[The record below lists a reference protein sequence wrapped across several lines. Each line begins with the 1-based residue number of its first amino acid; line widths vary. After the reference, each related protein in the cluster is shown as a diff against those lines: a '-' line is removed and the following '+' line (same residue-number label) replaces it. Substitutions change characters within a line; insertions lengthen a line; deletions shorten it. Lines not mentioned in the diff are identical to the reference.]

1 MRRIRIGNQISFQW
15 TILNGDVA
23 YDLTARN
30 CQVFIVAAM
39 IKQQVAFTLSG
50 ENHNIVNITWTG
62 AEQKYC
68 GEYHLLLISN
78 ENQENM
84 FSLDSKPC
92 VVLTP
97 VTEHDAM
104 NTAVT
109 VELTDN
115 IYMPTSGESLYEMM
129 VRTGRFEGT
138 EEEFLQQYQDTLTAA
153 NTAAT
158 NADNARIALTE
169 RADADHTQAGND
181 HTRANNDHNTAVD
194 DHTQAGNDHTRANTD
209 HNTAVDDHTQAGND
223 HTQAGNDHTRA
234 NTDHNTAS
242 DDHTRANTD
251 HNTAAD
257 DHTQAGSDHTRAGSD
272 HNTAADDHTQAGSD
286 HTRAGTDHSTASDDH
301 TQAGN
306 DHTRANT
313 DHNTASDDHTRANS
327 DHNAA
332 IVGMAID
339 YAEGESGTT
348 PPESGWQTTI
358 PEVSGNNFLWTRNTI
373 TLGSGSTQV
382 YYNVSMVPVV
392 SMSQETEDDEYQ
404 SKFFAGEQQL
414 GEIDIVDNDTS
425 EAADKALS
433 ANQGRVLAERVS
445 AIENNRLFIMPTGL
459 QVESPTSLT
468 VGNIHEHFMKAKILP
483 ASAYQNVIYIADNK
497 AVSVEPDGR
506 ILINGVGHS
515 LVHVV
520 PLANP
525 GLYKTVG
532 ITVHQPYMRK
542 TAVNTLRFMSDGT
555 LSLT

>member
-39 IKQQVAFTLSG
+39 IKQQVGFTLSG

-181 HTRANNDHNTAVD
+181 HTRAN
-194 DHTQAGNDHTRANTD
+194 
-209 HNTAVDDHTQAGND
+209 
-223 HTQAGNDHTRA
+223 
-234 NTDHNTAS
+234 
-242 DDHTRANTD
+242 TD
-251 HNTAAD
+251 HNTAA
-257 DHTQAGSDHTRAGSD
+257 
-272 HNTAADDHTQAGSD
+272 
-286 HTRAGTDHSTASDDH
+286 
-301 TQAGN
+301 
-306 DHTRANT
+306 
-313 DHNTASDDHTRANS
+313 DDHTRANS

-392 SMSQETEDDEYQ
+392 SMSQETEGDEYQ

-433 ANQGRVLAERVS
+433 ANQSRVLAERVS

-506 ILINGVGHS
+506 ILINSVGHS

>member
-257 DHTQAGSDHTRAGSD
+257 DHT
-272 HNTAADDHTQAGSD
+272 
-286 HTRAGTDHSTASDDH
+286 
-301 TQAGN
+301 
-306 DHTRANT
+306 
-313 DHNTASDDHTRANS
+313 RANS

-332 IVGMAID
+332 IVGMAIE

-468 VGNIHEHFMKAKILP
+468 VGNNHEHFMKAKILP

>member
-223 HTQAGNDHTRA
+223 HT
-234 NTDHNTAS
+234 
-242 DDHTRANTD
+242 
-251 HNTAAD
+251 
-257 DHTQAGSDHTRAGSD
+257 
-272 HNTAADDHTQAGSD
+272 
-286 HTRAGTDHSTASDDH
+286 
-301 TQAGN
+301 
-306 DHTRANT
+306 RANT

-468 VGNIHEHFMKAKILP
+468 VGNNHEHFMKAKIL
-483 ASAYQNVIYIADNK
+483 
-497 AVSVEPDGR
+497 
-506 ILINGVGHS
+506 NGVGHS